1 MDFNLRRFAVGG
13 SAFAIIEESGREI
26 LEVEKRL
33 YFQVEQTF
41 HRRRLDEFLFDKF
54 HSLSKMYLRNV
65 IKEGKCEVNGYKI
78 NSGTII
84 KANDFVEIEVDLA
97 RETAM
102 RPENVRLDIIYEET
116 EFLIV
121 NKPAEMLVHPTHREK
136 NGTILNALSFYLN
149 EATLAERADI
159 QETPKTKDQK
169 PKSIIV
175 RPGLIH
181 RLDKKTSGLLLIAK
195 TARAHRILSNQFER
209 KTIEKTYLALV
220 EGVVERDVG
229 EIVAPIGR
237 FAETKHWN
245 VKDDGKYAET
255 RFKTVERFTGA
266 TLLEMQPV
274 TGRTNQL
281 RIHCEFIRHPIIGDE
296 KRGGREHSR
305 LCLHA
310 YKLAFNHP
318 ATNQRLEFTAEMP
331 QDFLNTQKEKAI

>member
-1 MDFNLRRFAVGG
+1 MTAN
-13 SAFAIIEESGREI
+13 
-26 LEVEKRL
+26 VEQKI
-33 YFQVEQTF
+33 YFQVEPHF
-41 HRRRLDEFLFDKF
+41 HRQRLDYFLFDKF

-65 IKEGKCEVNGYKI
+65 IKDGKCEVNGFSI
-78 NSGTII
+78 NSGTIL
-84 KANDFVEIEVDLA
+84 KQNDFVEIEVDLA

-102 RPENVRLDIIYEET
+102 RPEAVALDIVYEEA

-149 EATLAERADI
+149 EETLQKRTAK
-159 QETPKTKDQK
+159 QENPSSK
-169 PKSIIV
+169 II

-195 TARAHRILSNQFER
+195 TARAHRVLSDHFER
-209 KTIEKTYLALV
+209 KRVEKTYLALV
-220 EGVVERDVG
+220 EGVLKKDAG

-245 VKDDGKYAET
+245 VKADGKYAET
-255 RFKTVERFTGA
+255 RFRVLQRFADT
-266 TLLEMQPV
+266 TLLEMKPV

-281 RIHCEFIRHPIIGDE
+281 RIHCEFIGHPIIGDK
-296 KRGGREHSR
+296 KRGGRDYSR

-318 ATNQRLEFTAEMP
+318 ATNQRLEFAAEMP
-331 QDFLNTQKEKAI
+331 QDFLIVQ